1 MCACINACV
10 CKGKVWL
17 LLPSYCQVVLIG
29 SCLAS
34 FLLPGSGDVDF
45 ERFFF
50 LFLSRFVKDDT
61 LGVIPE

>member
-1 MCACINACV
+1 MSGLDGRSIFI
-10 CKGKVWL
+10 L
-17 LLPSYCQVVLIG
+17 LAIYFQEDVIESYR
-29 SCLAS
+29 AF